1 MHNAAQAYAKTAQ
14 TTLNGKDLEASVL
27 LRAAAKLQS
36 IRENWDAQQHLL
48 EEALSF
54 NRKIWVILSASV
66 AAAENPLPKPLK
78 QNILNLSIFIF
89 NHSMRMI
96 SEPAAERLGVLINI
110 NRDIAG
116 GLMAKPAAPAQP

>member
-116 GLMAKPAAPAQP
+116 GLMAKPAASAQP